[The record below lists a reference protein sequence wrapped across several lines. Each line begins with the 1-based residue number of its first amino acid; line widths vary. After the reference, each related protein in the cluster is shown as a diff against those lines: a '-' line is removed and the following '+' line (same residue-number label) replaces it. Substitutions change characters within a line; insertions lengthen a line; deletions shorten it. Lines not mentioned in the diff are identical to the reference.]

1 VFFLSCQEYRRDRLS
16 EQRQAIAIAERFF
29 TPNIVTRIR
38 REENMPL
45 AFIIGTAGSG
55 KSTFTAAFSEWLKI
69 SKQDVAVVNL
79 DPGAL
84 KLPYQPDVDVR
95 NYVNVGDLMEKY
107 NLGPNGALI
116 MAADLIADEIQ
127 NLTRD
132 VDEAHADIV
141 LVDTPGQ
148 MELFAF
154 RASGPFIVDELTR
167 EPKALIYLFDA
178 VFSVNPLNYVSNMF
192 LSAAVYNRFFQ
203 PQLHLLS
210 KTDLIPQKDAQAIAS
225 WSANPRALEDA
236 IEEKLEG
243 TKRIFSRSMMQA
255 INKLGL
261 KFLLMP
267 VSSKTNQGMVNINT
281 TLERILNEGE
291 KYTT

>member
-1 VFFLSCQEYRRDRLS
+1 MSSFSILRDLFDPSEERLLLQINQHVERRRK
-16 EQRQAIAIAERFF
+16 
-29 TPNIVTRIR
+29 TVP
-38 REENMPL
+38 M
-45 AFIIGTAGSG
+45 AFVIGTAGSG
-55 KSTFTAAFSEWLKI
+55 KSLFTAAFSEWLKM

-95 NYVNVGDLMEKY
+95 NYVDVGNIMEKY
-107 NLGPNGALI
+107 GLGPNGALI
-116 MAADLIADEIQ
+116 MAADLIADEIE

-132 VDEAHADIV
+132 IEEVHADFV

-154 RASGPFIVDELTR
+154 RASGPFIVDELTK
-167 EPKALIYLFDA
+167 EPKALIYLFDS

-192 LSAAVYNRFFQ
+192 LAAAVYNRFFQ
-203 PQLHLLS
+203 PQLYVLS
-210 KTDLIPQKDAQAIAS
+210 KSDLIPKKDVQAIAN
-225 WSANPRALEDA
+225 WSANSRALEDA

-243 TKRIFSRSMMQA
+243 TKRLFSRNMMQA
-255 INKLGL
+255 ITKLDL

-267 VSSKTNQGMVNINT
+267 VSSKSNEGMVNINSM
-281 TLERILNEGE
+281 LERILNEGE